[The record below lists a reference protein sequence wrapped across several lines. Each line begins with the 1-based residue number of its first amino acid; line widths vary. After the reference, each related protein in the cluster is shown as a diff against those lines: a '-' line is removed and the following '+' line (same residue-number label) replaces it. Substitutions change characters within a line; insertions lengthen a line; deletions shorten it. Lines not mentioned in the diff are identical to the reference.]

1 MLNSR
6 EDLDELTLYFPDRSC
21 MFSYQPWAGQY
32 DWTLSSH
39 ACMRNCFSH
48 VWLFVTPWTVS
59 CQAPL
64 SLGFSRQEYW
74 SGLPCPPPG
83 GLPDPGIK
91 PVSLASP
98 ALQADSLPAEPRV
111 DPSPEHLQSDIY
123 LPVYSLFY
131 DSILE
136 HKLHDG
142 GELALFTVESPA
154 CRAVPGT

>member
-1 MLNSR
+1 MSDS
-6 EDLDELTLYFPDRSC
+6 ETLWPIAR
-21 MFSYQPWAGQY
+21 
-32 DWTLSSH
+32 
-39 ACMRNCFSH
+39 
-48 VWLFVTPWTVS
+48 
-59 CQAPL
+59 QAPL
-64 SLGFSRQEYW
+64 PIGFSRQEYW

-98 ALQADSLPAEPRV
+98 ALQADSLPAEPRGN
-111 DPSPEHLQSDIY
+111 PSPEHLQSDIY